1 MASLKELNLRD
12 KGIKNIS
19 GLEYAVNLVDLNLR
33 NNKIVDIGPLAKLVK
48 LEKLTIR
55 ENKIEDI
62 SPLAELTKLKDLSIH
77 SNKVQDITPL
87 ENLQELEILTL
98 RGNEISNLSPL
109 KGLRELRDLNIRDNQ
124 ITSLEALRGLEKL
137 QGKGSRLHLDGN
149 SITDYSPVA
158 NYYELIE
165 DVDFVLTQGK
175 EALMNKKALLIFLV
189 LIIFITLPLV
199 GCQKQ
204 KVPNL
209 VINEV
214 MASNGETITDA
225 AGDYE
230 DWLEIYNP
238 SEEAIDLKGY
248 YLSDK
253 EDHLTRWQFPESV
266 IIEAGGYLL
275 VGLR

>member
-1 MASLKELNLRD
+1 
-12 KGIKNIS
+12 
-19 GLEYAVNLVDLNLR
+19 
-33 NNKIVDIGPLAKLVK
+33 
-48 LEKLTIR
+48 
-55 ENKIEDI
+55 
-62 SPLAELTKLKDLSIH
+62 
-77 SNKVQDITPL
+77 
-87 ENLQELEILTL
+87 
-98 RGNEISNLSPL
+98 
-109 KGLRELRDLNIRDNQ
+109 
-124 ITSLEALRGLEKL
+124 
-137 QGKGSRLHLDGN
+137 
-149 SITDYSPVA
+149 
-158 NYYELIE
+158 
-165 DVDFVLTQGK
+165 
-175 EALMNKKALLIFLV
+175 MNKKALLIFLV

-275 VGLR
+275 VWASGKDKVEEGEVHTNFSINIDGETLTLTMPDGKTIVDQVKQRIFLGMYPLVDILMVVKIGIFIWKVLVPQVAKIRSP